1 MFVTD
6 AGFAAPLRGRDR
18 GMRCCRLTLLASAL
32 LLALSAYGVT
42 AVAQEAAKPDAVN
55 TAGSATPRETLIP
68 KLRVGGDEFYLEFY
82 GQINKGVLVFD
93 DGGSTLGYIPVDNGN
108 SSSRAGLRLYRD
120 LVDGLSIG
128 GNLEWEWTPYSTT
141 NVNQL
146 NRDDFDWETDLLR
159 KAEGYVESE
168 TFGKLWFGQGSMAS
182 DATAEAD
189 LSGTTVVGY
198 SLISDM
204 AGGPFFRL
212 ADGDLSTIHVK
223 DAFTNFDGLG
233 RKFRIRYDTPKFAG
247 FSFAG
252 SVGTQVVPTVTNL
265 TVWDIAARY
274 DNTIGDFK
282 VSGAVAFSQ
291 PNEGDALYDGSVS
304 FLHEPTGLSLTLA
317 AAFADEEVIDGSYG
331 YVKLGYQADFFEVGK
346 TAFSVDAY
354 YGQDIAAAG
363 SDSTSFGAQ
372 LVQNLDYLQTEL
384 YLGARSFSYDEDTPE
399 FDDSFAVLAGA
410 RVKF

>member
-1 MFVTD
+1 MLMDD
-6 AGFAAPLRGRDR
+6 AGFAGPSVK
-18 GMRCCRLTLLASAL
+18 SAQAMKCNRRL
-32 LLALSAYGVT
+32 LLAVALPLTLSGLEAP
-42 AVAQEAAKPDAVN
+42 ASAQEP
-55 TAGSATPRETLIP
+55 AGAGASSAPRETLIP
-68 KLRVGGDEFYLEFY
+68 KLRVGDDDFYLEFY

-120 LVDGLSIG
+120 LVDGLSLG
-128 GNLEWEWTPYSTT
+128 GNLEWEWTPYSTN

-159 KAEGYVESE
+159 KAEGYLESE
-168 TFGKLWFGQGSMAS
+168 TFGKFWFGQGSMAS

-189 LSGTTVVGY
+189 LSGTSVVGY
-198 SLISDM
+198 SLVADM

-212 ADGDLSTIHVK
+212 ADGDLSTVHVK

-233 RKFRIRYDTPKFAG
+233 RKLRIRYDTPKFSG
-247 FSFAG
+247 FSFAA
-252 SVGTQVVPTVTNL
+252 SVGTQVVPIVTDL

-274 DNTIGDFK
+274 DNTLGDFK

-331 YVKLGYQADFFEVGK
+331 YVKLGYQADFFDVGK
-346 TAFSVDAY
+346 TALSVDAY
-354 YGQDIAAAG
+354 FGQDIAAAG

-384 YLGARSFSYDEDTPE
+384 YLGARTYSYDEDTPD

-410 RVKF
+410 RIKF